1 LGLFEALHRIPFFAL
16 VTRDRRWAAI
26 EGLAAALSMR
36 GDAAHCA
43 RVVTLTSI
51 SAPPNTMRAS
61 GTLVP
66 ANCSL
71 KAPNLLQ
78 KLRESVKARDTSGEH
93 RAEAFMGEV
102 IEGPWRRRGGPDL
115 MRALS
120 EEIARMTAALERLR
134 ELHKRGEALKLQGE
148 ADAGAK

>member
-1 LGLFEALHRIPFFAL
+1 MGRNRGTGGDFVNARG
-16 VTRDRRWAAI
+16 RRS
-26 EGLAAALSMR
+26 LRR
-36 GDAAHCA
+36 GDDADEHQGHAE
-43 RVVTLTSI
+43 SDE
-51 SAPPNTMRAS
+51 AS

-134 ELHKRGEALKLQGE
+134 ELHKRGEALDLRGDV
-148 ADAGAK
+148 DAGRT